1 MHTFAQTIQNLCFTE
16 EDHAQLNVIYDNAKQ
31 VGILPGFYVANISS
45 FFGASTTAY
54 FGAIDLPGIVDRTG
68 VLELLKPFFP
78 EVYAFMKGFYGAEA
92 G

>member
-1 MHTFAQTIQNLCFTE
+1 
-16 EDHAQLNVIYDNAKQ
+16 
-31 VGILPGFYVANISS
+31 VGILPEFYVANISS

-78 EVYAFMKGFYGAEA
+78 EVYAFMKSFYDAEA